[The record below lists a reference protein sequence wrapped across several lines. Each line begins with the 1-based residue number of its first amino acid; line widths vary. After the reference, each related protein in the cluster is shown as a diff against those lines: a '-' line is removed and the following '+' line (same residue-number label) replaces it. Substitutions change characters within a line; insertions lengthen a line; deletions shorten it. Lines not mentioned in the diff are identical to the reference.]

1 MTVTQSGTATD
12 DTLTVTLA
20 QGTAGTSLDL
30 QKVTADGFETLTI
43 NSAGTS
49 TAASTVKNVLDEVDG
64 TTNDP
69 NLILAGDKH
78 LTINTTSTA
87 TTTGVEAT
95 FTNISVTNTAGVDV
109 SIDAGGAVTFTGGA
123 AADRVVLDTIADLT
137 IADSLTGG
145 EGHDT
150 LAFSEVI
157 EGDLTA
163 AVKAVVSGF
172 EAIEYVT
179 ANDMTATGAA
189 AVTLDLTKYT
199 GINELL
205 LAGATTVDSTD
216 TLTIKAVDGFTF
228 RTGSTLASN
237 ATADVDISI
246 KDASNAGTNNTVNY
260 SIESDAAGATTAI
273 AGFQID
279 NVENLAISV
288 KGVFQASDVITIS
301 DVDGAQLTSITVSST
316 AGTNATTGV
325 ANVAE
330 TLVITAVETTAM
342 TVFNASAATG
352 AVTFQDISAY
362 SGVGATITGGS
373 AVDTFTGG
381 VGADVITGNA
391 GNDIL
396 NGDQGNDVI
405 TGGAGDDNING
416 DVGADILTGGAG
428 KDTFVFDNA
437 ESAEATMDKVMDF
450 AALATDQSFDTLD
463 FAAAVV
469 LTAGTAGDGVVTNN
483 LDVKAA
489 IASGAGTETV
499 TASVTSG
506 LVVLSGADKGLI
518 DTVAEYVDVVEALI
532 TTAYVDAGDTLGFVH
547 DGDTYIYNVTTASA
561 TNGNASDDVSTSNL
575 VMLDGVVAT
584 AISTTEALDT
594 VHIA

>member
-1 MTVTQSGTATD
+1 
-12 DTLTVTLA
+12 
-20 QGTAGTSLDL
+20 
-30 QKVTADGFETLTI
+30 
-43 NSAGTS
+43 
-49 TAASTVKNVLDEVDG
+49 
-64 TTNDP
+64 
-69 NLILAGDKH
+69 
-78 LTINTTSTA
+78 
-87 TTTGVEAT
+87 
-95 FTNISVTNTAGVDV
+95 
-109 SIDAGGAVTFTGGA
+109 
-123 AADRVVLDTIADLT
+123 
-137 IADSLTGG
+137 
-145 EGHDT
+145 
-150 LAFSEVI
+150 
-157 EGDLTA
+157 
-163 AVKAVVSGF
+163 
-172 EAIEYVT
+172 
-179 ANDMTATGAA
+179 
-189 AVTLDLTKYT
+189 
-199 GINELL
+199 
-205 LAGATTVDSTD
+205 
-216 TLTIKAVDGFTF
+216 
-228 RTGSTLASN
+228 
-237 ATADVDISI
+237 
-246 KDASNAGTNNTVNY
+246 VNY